1 MHSSMRAA
9 PHSYPSADAARRDR
23 WLHWRNARGPIEG
36 PLTSARLS
44 AASAAGVGGP
54 RGLTTRNGSVTRLA
68 MDAVAQ
74 ALADPIRRE
83 ILRMLR
89 DRAASAGSIAGAF
102 PVSRPA
108 VSRHLRVLREAG
120 LVRDVQRGREREYR
134 LELGALAELEAFL
147 RELHAESPWHR
158 RFDALETEVHR
169 VGRQRRMAT
178 ATPSSNEA
186 KRKKETA

>member
-1 MHSSMRAA
+1 MRLDERVTH
-9 PHSYPSADAARRDR
+9 P
-23 WLHWRNARGPIEG
+23 LHIRP
-36 PLTSARLS
+36 
-44 AASAAGVGGP
+44 
-54 RGLTTRNGSVTRLA
+54 

-89 DRAASAGSIAGAF
+89 DRTATAGAIAGAF

-120 LVRDVQRGREREYR
+120 LVRDVQCGREREYR

-147 RELHAESPWHR
+147 RELHAPSPWHR

-178 ATPSSNEA
+178 APPSRNEV